1 MAQPEQPSDRAPR
14 VPVNIIDLVNKVVRT
29 SRQMLLE
36 IGREPTVEELAA
48 KLGLSLEKVR
58 RLLEIARR
66 PILMET
72 PPGNLP

>member
-1 MAQPEQPSDRAPR
+1 
-14 VPVNIIDLVNKVVRT
+14 
-29 SRQMLLE
+29 MLLE
-36 IGREPTVEELAA
+36 IGREPTAEELAA

-72 PPGNLP
+72 PPGNPP